1 MGPAKV
7 VGQPLDSDQRLDT
20 GDDDTARASQ
30 ARRLLIPI
38 WILAG
43 GALVAML
50 IVGRPVLLPIVL
62 AVFLFYALDPLVD
75 RLERWRLPR
84 TLAATLTVLLVTG
97 MGGGAAVGLWPQVS
111 VILERVPEATRQL
124 RDTMRE
130 SRGGTGPAA
139 ALRKVQEAAQAI
151 DAAAAESTRETSAPS
166 RGTMRV
172 EVTEPF
178 RTNDALWAGG
188 WGLASLLGQTLSV
201 LFLTTFLLIEDDSFK
216 RTLVRQ
222 FETRGSKR
230 LTVQILGDVADQVE
244 RFIWVQAITC
254 AGVAVA
260 TGLGLW
266 WLGVDQPAVWG
277 VFAGVMNLVPFVGPL
292 IVTGV
297 VGTVAF
303 LQFGTLEAAG
313 GAALLTLVI
322 TSLEGH
328 LITPQLLSRAASLN
342 MIVILVAIAFWSW
355 VWGVA
360 GMLLAVPILMA
371 TKVVCDRVEGWNSVG
386 EFLGAGVDSAD
397 RRAEVSSVPSVP

>member
-1 MGPAKV
+1 MRPSERAV
-7 VGQPLDSDQRLDT
+7 ELPSRAESRSSSSDDEAAASPSMRLAIPL
-20 GDDDTARASQ
+20 
-30 ARRLLIPI
+30 
-38 WILAG
+38 WILAA

-50 IVGRPVLLPIVL
+50 MIGRPVLLPIVL
-62 AVFLFYALDPLVD
+62 SVFLFYALDPVVD
-75 RLERWRLPR
+75 RLERWRVPR
-84 TLAATLTVLLVTG
+84 ALAATSTVLLLAGVV
-97 MGGGAAVGLWPQVS
+97 GGGGLALWPQVS

-124 RDTMRE
+124 RATMRE
-130 SRGGTGPAA
+130 WRAGTGPAG

-151 DAAAAESTRETSAPS
+151 DAAAAESTRQTAPPS

-178 RTNDALWAGG
+178 RANDALWAGG
-188 WGLASLLGQTLSV
+188 WGLASLLGQALSV
-201 LFLTTFLLIEDDSFK
+201 LFFTTFLLIEDDSFK

-222 FETRGSKR
+222 FESRGNRR
-230 LTVQILGDVADQVE
+230 LTVQILGDVAEQVE
-244 RFIWVQAITC
+244 RFIWVQAVTC

-303 LQFGTLEAAG
+303 LQFGTLESAG
-313 GAALLTLVI
+313 GAAVLTLVI
-322 TSLEGH
+322 TSIEGH

-342 MIVILVAIAFWSW
+342 MIVMLTAIAFWSW

-386 EFLGAGVDSAD
+386 EFLGAGLDAPD
-397 RRAEVSSVPSVP
+397 RRAEVSSVPSAP